1 MSTNVGLDKCFT
13 FIHAQSQPGS
23 KESPLRPAAPP
34 RRFVTL
40 SRQAGCGA
48 HVTGEKLA
56 ELLQAQPPGGPCP
69 WTVFDRNLVAQVL
82 EDHHLPKRLE
92 KYMPEDSTSEI
103 ADIMDEVFDLHPSS
117 WTLVHQMSE
126 TILRLAALGN
136 CILIGRGANVIT
148 AKLNPGFHVRLIGSL
163 EKRAERIQ
171 HFEQLTR
178 REALA
183 LAEQQDRARG
193 GYVKKYFGR
202 AIDDPLLYDLVI
214 NTDSFSCDEAA
225 ALIAQ
230 AVLKSVPVR
239 RAEPAGR

>member
-13 FIHAQSQPGS
+13 FIHAQLQPGG
-23 KESPLRPAAPP
+23 KESPLGAGAPP

-48 HVTGEKLA
+48 HVTAEKLA
-56 ELLQAQPPGGPCP
+56 ELLEAQQPGGPCP
-69 WTVFDRNLVAQVL
+69 WTVFDRNLVEQVL

-117 WTLVHQMSE
+117 WTLVHKMSE
-126 TILRLAALGN
+126 TILRLATLGN
-136 CILIGRGANVIT
+136 CVLIGRGANVIT
-148 AKLNPGFHVRLIGSL
+148 AKLEHGLHVRLIGSL
-163 EKRAERIQ
+163 EKRAERLQ
-171 HFEQLTR
+171 RFQQLTR

-183 LAEQQDRARG
+183 LAEQQDRARNN
-193 GYVKKYFGR
+193 YVKKYFGR
-202 AIDDPLLYDLVI
+202 AIDDPSLYDLVI

-225 ALIAQ
+225 ALIAL
-230 AVLKSVPVR
+230 AVLKGAPIR